1 MKRLMVILAATV
13 VGVCATSAGNN
24 LTTCDQFRERLTRAD
39 KLFGADVPRFEFRDV
54 NAAVDSGNH
63 TYEIENDRGLTG
75 ELACNLKTDAV
86 SWVDVRVAA
95 SDVEDNAKGRFNAS
109 ARFMVSMFAM
119 TWAYTNWTQPK
130 VQAAVKKMISE
141 AHAEL
146 ELSEMRGDKI
156 ALGKG
161 TIDINDNVDVAYT
174 IGSPGL
180 GYMIN
185 SSAVSAKSAER
196 KD

>member
-1 MKRLMVILAATV
+1 MKRLIVVLAATV
-13 VGVCATSAGNN
+13 AAVSTASAGNN
-24 LTTCDQFRERLTRAD
+24 ITTCDQFRERLARAD
-39 KLFGADVPRFEFRDV
+39 KLFSADVPRFEFRDD
-54 NAAVDSGNH
+54 NTAVDSGHH
-63 TYEIENDRGLTG
+63 TYEIENVKGLTG
-75 ELACNLKTDAV
+75 ELACNLKTGTV
-86 SWVDVRVAA
+86 SWVDVRITA

-119 TWAYTNWTQPK
+119 TWAYTNWPKPK
-130 VQAAVKKMISE
+130 VQAAVKIMISE

-156 ALGKG
+156 ARGKG
-161 TIDINDNVDVAYT
+161 TIDINNVDVAYT

-185 SSAVSAKSAER
+185 PSAVSAKSAER